1 MQRSSM
7 DTLQIQDAKQRFSE
21 VAARA
26 ARGRAQVMTQRG
38 KPFVV
43 ILVIAEW
50 KKSRSQRRTLIAG
63 LRSCPADLTTL
74 VTQRSREQGLEV
86 EL

>member
-1 MQRSSM
+1 M
-7 DTLQIQDAKQRFSE
+7 QDAKQRFSE

-26 ARGRAQVMTQRG
+26 ARGRAQVVTQHG

-43 ILVIAEW
+43 ILGIAEW
-50 KKSRSQRRTLIAG
+50 KEFRPQRRTLIEG

-74 VTQRSREQGLEV
+74 VTQRSREQGREV